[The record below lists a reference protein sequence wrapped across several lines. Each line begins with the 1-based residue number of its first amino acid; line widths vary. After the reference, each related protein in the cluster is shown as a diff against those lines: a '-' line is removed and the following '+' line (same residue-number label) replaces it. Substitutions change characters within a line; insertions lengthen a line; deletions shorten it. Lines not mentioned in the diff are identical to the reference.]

1 VSREVT
7 FYTRR
12 QCGLCDEALAEL
24 RALRDDLRF
33 DLRELDIDADPALRA
48 RFTDVVPVVA
58 VGERIIAQAPIDA
71 AALRA
76 QLAAALGAAPAP

>member
-12 QCGLCDEALAEL
+12 QCGLCDEALTEL

-33 DLRELDIDADPALRA
+33 ELRERDIDADAALRA

-58 VGERIIAQAPIDA
+58 VGDRIIAQGPIDP

-76 QLAAALGAAPAP
+76 QLEAALG